1 MGVAGFGSGN
11 QLAVQIVQGR
21 KQGDGSVAL
30 VVVGSGAH
38 SPHPQRQ
45 TPVGSVPG
53 LGTDFSRH
61 SKAPGFSQADG
72 GTTR

>member
-30 VVVGSGAH
+30 VVVGSGAGLAP
-38 SPHPQRQ
+38 SPEA

-53 LGTDFSRH
+53 LGTDSSRH

-72 GTTR
+72 GTIR